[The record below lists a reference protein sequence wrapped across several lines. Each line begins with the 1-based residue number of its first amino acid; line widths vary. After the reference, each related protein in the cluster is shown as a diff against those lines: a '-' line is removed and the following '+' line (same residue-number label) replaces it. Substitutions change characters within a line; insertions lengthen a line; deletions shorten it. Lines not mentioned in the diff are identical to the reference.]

1 MTIEDDIAL
10 LQRVPTL
17 SVLGDEALRVL
28 VIGAES
34 RTLQEGE
41 ALFYAGDRADAGYVV
56 EEGLL
61 RAVLPNRNAPQ
72 VTMGRGTLVG
82 EMSLITETRRPVTV
96 FAAEPSSVMRIPR
109 PLFLKM
115 LQGYPEVAERLR
127 QNLISRT
134 EQLAGELGHVRR
146 ALDVSDEALPST

>member
-1 MTIEDDIAL
+1 MSIEDDIAL

-17 SVLGDEALRVL
+17 SVLGEEALRVL

-34 RTLQEGE
+34 RTLEEGE
-41 ALFYAGDRADAGYVV
+41 ALFYAGDKADAGYVV

-61 RAVLPNRNAPQ
+61 RAVLPSRNAAQ
-72 VTMGRGTLVG
+72 VSMGRGTLVG

-96 FAAEPSSVMRIPR
+96 FAAEPSSVMRIAR

-127 QNLISRT
+127 QAMIARA
-134 EQLAGELGHVRR
+134 EQLAGDLGNVRR
-146 ALDVSDEALPST
+146 VLDVSDEALPNA